1 MPQRSDSNYNR
12 GKNGRKNRKS
22 NNQLVAAV
30 EAQQHLQSQW
40 RGVATPSGDSV
51 CAMQSG
57 EGVYKKWWRCSQ
69 HHNAAA

>member
-1 MPQRSDSNYNR
+1 MPQRSDSDYNR
-12 GKNGRKNRKS
+12 GRKNRKS

-30 EAQQHLQSQW
+30 EAQQHLQSQR
-40 RGVATPSGDSV
+40 RGVASGDSV

-57 EGVYKKWWRCSQ
+57 EGEYKKWWRCSQ